1 MNGYQLP
8 KRLLGSVGI
17 LLVITLF
24 LSLWWD
30 IPNGLDGS
38 EMFTAIGLLLVLG
51 VIVYFKRM
59 ENVSENAVSKRIRT
73 EYPAESQPQV
83 FEIYQHL
90 KRKELEGLFLK
101 ILEDANGDLSKVKS
115 LASLAESVGWKAFL
129 ENHW

>member
-1 MNGYQLP
+1 MNANHWP
-8 KRLLGSVGI
+8 KRFLEYVGI
-17 LLVITLF
+17 LLIITLV

-30 IPNGLDGS
+30 VSNGLGGS
-38 EMFTAIGLLLVLG
+38 EIFTAIGLLLVLV

-59 ENVSENAVSKRIRT
+59 ENVSENAVSRRIRAEFPT
-73 EYPAESQPQV
+73 EAQPQV

-101 ILEDANGDLSKVKS
+101 ILEDAHGDLSKVKS